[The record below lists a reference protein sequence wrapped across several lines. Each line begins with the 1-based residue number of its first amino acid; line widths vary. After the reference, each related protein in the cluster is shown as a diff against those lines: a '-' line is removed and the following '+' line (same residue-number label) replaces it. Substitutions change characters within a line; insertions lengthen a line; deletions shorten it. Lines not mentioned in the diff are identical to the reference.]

1 MKAKEQS
8 AKKLR
13 VFEMILMLT
22 TAAFLV
28 SGVWATRTQAALS
41 DKVVRLHVLANSDTQ
56 EDQTLKL
63 MVRDAVLEQAELLLE
78 SAENRHQAEAALQD
92 ALTHLEAAA
101 ETEIAARGYAYD
113 AHVTLEEMDFPTRE
127 YEDFT
132 LPAGRYLALR
142 VIIGAGEGQNW
153 WCVVFPPLCT
163 AAAAECS
170 VTAMAAGMSE
180 EQVRLITEEN
190 TGYVLKF
197 KSVELWGSLKG
208 KFR

>member
-13 VFEMILMLT
+13 IFEMILMLT
-22 TAAFLV
+22 TAAFLI
-28 SGVWATRTQAALS
+28 SGVWATRTQAALA

-78 SAENRHQAEAALQD
+78 NAENRAQAESILQD
-92 ALTHLEAAA
+92 TLVQLESAA
-101 ETEIAARGYAYD
+101 EAEIAARGYAYN
-113 AHVTLEEMDFPTRE
+113 ARVTLEETAFPTRE
-127 YEDFT
+127 YGDFT

-142 VIIGAGEGQNW
+142 VIIGAGAGKNW

-163 AAAAECS
+163 AAASECS
-170 VTAMAAGMSE
+170 VTAMAAGMTE
-180 EQVRLITEEN
+180 EQVRLITEEDA
-190 TGYVLKF
+190 GYVLKF
-197 KSVELWGSLKG
+197 KSVELWESIKVRLK
-208 KFR
+208 